1 MTEVYQ
7 AKMRQVYIP
16 LGLETMLEGK
26 VQIIEELRCEF
37 N

>member
-1 MTEVYQ
+1 MN
-7 AKMRQVYIP
+7 RISIP
-16 LGLETMLEGK
+16 QGLEAMLEGK

>member
-7 AKMRQVYIP
+7 AKMHKINIP
-16 LGLETMLEGK
+16 QGLEAMLEGK